1 MNASF
6 GESEAATFDSMKSE
20 NGAMDKH
27 LIIENAVF
35 YRVFF
40 GVDDPTCTFFH
51 RIYYRVICILFCEK
65 VQLREVGFL
74 SVLGCPWYLVTG
86 L

>member
-1 MNASF
+1 MSAQLFLDSIAIWVDSRHSEVNASF

-51 RIYYRVICILFCEK
+51 RIYYRVICILFCDK
-65 VQLREVGFL
+65 V
-74 SVLGCPWYLVTG
+74 
-86 L
+86 

>member
-27 LIIENAVF
+27 FIIENAVF

-51 RIYYRVICILFCEK
+51 RIDYRVICIFGK
-65 VQLREVGFL
+65 
-74 SVLGCPWYLVTG
+74 SVFYQYWDVHGT
-86 L
+86 

>member
-27 LIIENAVF
+27 ITIEMPRFAW
-35 YRVFF
+35 
-40 GVDDPTCTFFH
+40 
-51 RIYYRVICILFCEK
+51 FC
-65 VQLREVGFL
+65 
-74 SVLGCPWYLVTG
+74 LV
-86 L
+86 